1 MAQAIMLR
9 EHGGPEVLRLE
20 ETEVGDPGP
29 GFVRIKQSA
38 IGVNFHDCYVRSG
51 LYQTLKLPGV
61 PGLEGVGRVT
71 ATGLGVTNILVGE
84 RAAYFTAGYGAY
96 ASERI
101 VHEDLVLRIPDS
113 VDDRIA
119 AAILLKGLT
128 ASMLVHQVHE
138 IGSGD
143 TVLVHAA
150 AGGVGLLLSQW
161 ARHLGATVIGTA
173 GSAAKVRLA
182 KAAGCHEAINYRE
195 ENFVERVQEITAGK
209 GVNVAYDSVGK
220 DTFYGSMECLADR
233 GHLVN
238 FGQSSGPI
246 DPMPVSMLSKGSYT
260 LSRPMLFHYTKERAR
275 LVKMAEDLFAAL
287 SSGVLRMDSPRSW
300 PLAEAAAAHR
310 ALEARETM
318 GAVILTV

>member
-9 EHGGPEVLRLE
+9 EHGGPQVLRLE
-20 ETEVGDPGP
+20 ETEVGEPGP
-29 GFVRIKQSA
+29 GMVRLQQTVV
-38 IGVNFHDCYVRSG
+38 GVNFHDCYVRSG

-71 ATGLGVTNILVGE
+71 ATGQGVSNIKVGE
-84 RAAYFTAGYGAY
+84 RAAYFTSGYGAY

-101 VHEDLVLRIPDS
+101 IHEDLVLRVPDS
-113 VDDRIA
+113 VDDQIA
-119 AAILLKGLT
+119 AAVLLKGLT

-138 IGSGD
+138 IGPGD

-150 AGGVGLLLSQW
+150 AGGVGLLLCQW
-161 ARHLGATVIGTA
+161 AKHLGATVIGTA
-173 GSAAKVRLA
+173 GSAAKVELTQ
-182 KAAGCHEAINYRE
+182 AAGCHEAVNYTE
-195 ENFVERVQEITAGK
+195 ENFVERVAEITGGK
-209 GVNVAYDSVGK
+209 GVSVVYDSVGK
-220 DTFYGSMECLADR
+220 DTFYGSLECLADR

-260 LSRPMLFHYTKERAR
+260 LSRPMLFHYTAERAR
-275 LVKMAEDLFAAL
+275 LVQMADDLFSAL
-287 SSGVLRMDSPRSW
+287 SSGVLQMDPPRSW
-300 PLAEAAAAHR
+300 PLAQAAEAHR

>member
-20 ETEVGDPGP
+20 ETEVGEPGP
-29 GFVRIKQSA
+29 GEVRIQQSA

-71 ATGLGVTNILVGE
+71 GIGPGVSNIRVGE
-84 RAAYFTAGYGAY
+84 RAAYFTANYGAY

-101 VHEDLVLRIPDS
+101 VPEALVLRVPDA
-113 VDDRIA
+113 VDDSLA
-119 AAILLKGLT
+119 AAVLLKGLT
-128 ASMLVHQVHE
+128 ASMLVHQVHP
-138 IGSGD
+138 ISPGD

-150 AGGVGLLLSQW
+150 AGGVGLLLCQW
-161 ARHLGATVIGTA
+161 ANHLGATVIGTA
-173 GSAAKVRLA
+173 GSAAKVAQA
-182 KAAGCHEAINYRE
+182 KAAGCHATINYSQ
-195 ENFVERVQEITAGK
+195 ENFVERVKEITGGK
-209 GVNVAYDSVGK
+209 GVTVAYDSVGK

-246 DPMPVSMLSKGSYT
+246 DPMPVSLLSKGSYT
-260 LSRPMLFHYTKERAR
+260 LSRPMLFHYTAERAQ
-275 LVKMAEDLFAAL
+275 LVQAAEGLFSAL
-287 SSGVLRMDSPRSW
+287 SSGLLRMDSPRSW
-300 PLAEAAAAHR
+300 PLAQAADAHR

-318 GAVILTV
+318 GAVILTA

>member
-20 ETEVGDPGP
+20 ETEVGEPGP
-29 GFVRIKQSA
+29 GEVRIQQSA

-61 PGLEGVGRVT
+61 PGLEGMGRVS
-71 ATGLGVTNILVGE
+71 AIGPGVSNIRVGE
-84 RAAYFTAGYGAY
+84 RAAYFTANYGAY

-101 VHEDLVLRIPDS
+101 VPEALVLRVPDA
-113 VDDRIA
+113 VDDSLA
-119 AAILLKGLT
+119 AAVLLKGLT
-128 ASMLVHQVHE
+128 ASMLVHQVHS
-138 IGSGD
+138 IGPGD

-150 AGGVGLLLSQW
+150 AGGVGLLLCQW
-161 ARHLGATVIGTA
+161 ANHLGATVIGTA
-173 GSAAKVRLA
+173 GSAAKVA
-182 KAAGCHEAINYRE
+182 QAMAAGCHAAINYSQ
-195 ENFVERVQEITAGK
+195 ENFVERVKEITGGK

-246 DPMPVSMLSKGSYT
+246 DPMPVSLLSKGSYT
-260 LSRPMLFHYTKERAR
+260 LSRPMLFHYTAERTQ
-275 LVKMAEDLFAAL
+275 LVQMADGLFSAL

-300 PLAEAAAAHR
+300 PLAQAADAHR

-318 GAVILTV
+318 GAVILTA

>member
-20 ETEVGDPGP
+20 ETEVGEPGP
-29 GFVRIKQSA
+29 GEVRIRQSA

-71 ATGLGVTNILVGE
+71 AIGPGVSNIRVGE
-84 RAAYFTAGYGAY
+84 RAAYFTANYGAY

-101 VHEDLVLRIPDS
+101 IPEDLVLRVPDA
-113 VDDRIA
+113 VDDGLA
-119 AAILLKGLT
+119 AAVLLKGLT
-128 ASMLVHQVHE
+128 ASMLVHQVHS
-138 IGSGD
+138 IGPGD

-150 AGGVGLLLSQW
+150 AGGVGLLLCQW
-161 ARHLGATVIGTA
+161 ANHLGATVIGTA
-173 GSAAKVRLA
+173 GSAAKVAQA
-182 KAAGCHEAINYRE
+182 KAAGCHEAINYSQ
-195 ENFVERVQEITAGK
+195 ENFVERVKEITGGK
-209 GVNVAYDSVGK
+209 GVTVAYDSVGK

-246 DPMPVSMLSKGSYT
+246 DPMPVSLLSKGSYT
-260 LSRPMLFHYTKERAR
+260 LSRPMLFHYTAERTQ
-275 LVKMAEDLFAAL
+275 LVQAAEGLFSAL

-300 PLAEAAAAHR
+300 PLAQAADAHR

-318 GAVILTV
+318 GAVILTA

>member
-20 ETEVGDPGP
+20 EVEVGDPPP
-29 GFVRIKQSA
+29 GMVRVEQTA

-51 LYQTLKLPGV
+51 LYDTLKLPGI
-61 PGLEGVGRVT
+61 PGLEAVGRVT
-71 ATGLGVTNILVGE
+71 ATGQGVTNILVGE
-84 RAAYFTAGYGAY
+84 RCAYFTAGYGAY
-96 ASERI
+96 ASERL

-113 VDDRIA
+113 VDDRIVA
-119 AAILLKGLT
+119 AVLLKGLT
-128 ASMLVHQVHE
+128 ASMLIHQVHE
-138 IGSGD
+138 VGPGD
-143 TVLVHAA
+143 TILVHAA

-161 ARHLGATVIGTA
+161 AQHQGATVIGTA
-173 GSAAKVRLA
+173 GGPAKVALA
-182 KAAGCHEAINYRE
+182 MAAGCDEAIDYKSE
-195 ENFVERVQEITAGK
+195 DFVARVRDITEGK
-209 GVNVAYDSVGK
+209 GVTVAYDSVGK

-260 LSRPMLFHYTKERAR
+260 LSRPMLFHYTSSRHH
-275 LVKMAEDLFAAL
+275 LVEMAEGLFQTL
-287 SSGVLRMDSPRSW
+287 SSKVLRMDSPRAW
-300 PLAEAAAAHR
+300 PLADAAAAHR